1 METEAPGPAP
11 APAPPAGPAEKPP
24 WCQMPRR

>member
-1 METEAPGPAP
+1 METE
-11 APAPPAGPAEKPP
+11 APAPPAGAAEKPP